1 MYGKGKGS
9 KAGGRKNSSG
19 TTLQGSGQPVKN
31 VTEKQPFKGSTKKK

>member
-9 KAGGRKNSSG
+9 KAGGRKTSSG
-19 TTLQGSGQPVKN
+19 MGSGQPVKN